1 MFDNYFE
8 SFEDIP
14 FLMNNSFN
22 VKNVLNESIPKN
34 NICFS
39 NDLFNYFEDTE
50 NNIYINEIITY
61 SKKSEDFEIGISIY
75 NNDNDIRN
83 TPYNSSFSIQMI
95 NNDSI
100 LEENNHIDK
109 DKKNIKEKTKS
120 EGDNNDINHKNDK
133 NGKNNL
139 GKKRE
144 RKHDKTAKDNILRKI
159 QANYIKFLENLLNQI
174 NIELLQK
181 YESKKDIQFFPLNCK
196 MKKKVNKVYFDS
208 LKKQTLG
215 DIFKDNVSP
224 KFKNYEKLNIKIY
237 NQITDKSEIIKT
249 ILDKTY
255 LEFFDVY
262 YLNKK
267 TINLSKYGLNKTIIL
282 SSNIELYKDLLK
294 KNTSDIEYQK
304 KIEKCIKT
312 KFMVSDKP
320 IFFVKNI

>member
-22 VKNVLNESIPKN
+22 VKNVLNGPIPKN
-34 NICFS
+34 NIDFS
-39 NDLFNYFEDTE
+39 NDSFNYFEDTK

-159 QANYIKFLENLLNQI
+159 QTNYIKFLENLLNQI

>member
-1 MFDNYFE
+1 MFDNHFE
-8 SFEDIP
+8 SFENIP

-22 VKNVLNESIPKN
+22 NVLNEALQRYNPY
-34 NICFS
+34 FP
-39 NDLFNYFEDTE
+39 NDSFNYFEDI
-50 NNIYINEIITY
+50 NNVDE
-61 SKKSEDFEIGISIY
+61 K
-75 NNDNDIRN
+75 
-83 TPYNSSFSIQMI
+83 MI
-95 NNDSI
+95 NNFSFW
-100 LEENNHIDK
+100 EENKHIDK
-109 DKKNIKEKTKS
+109 DKDNIKEKAKS
-120 EGDNNDINHKNDK
+120 EGDNNDVNHKNDK
-133 NGKNNL
+133 NDKNNL

-144 RKHDKTAKDNILRKI
+144 RKHDKNAKDNILRKI

-174 NIELLQK
+174 NIELLQN
-181 YESKKDIQFFPLNCK
+181 YESKEDIQFFPLNCK
-196 MKKKVNKVYFDS
+196 MKKKINKVYFDL

-224 KFKNYEKLNIKIY
+224 KFKNYEKLNIKVY

-267 TINLSKYGLNKTIIL
+267 TINLSKYGLNRTIIL

-312 KFMVSDKP
+312 EFMVSDKP
-320 IFFVKNI
+320 IFFVENK

>member
-1 MFDNYFE
+1 MFDNHFE
-8 SFEDIP
+8 SFENIP

-22 VKNVLNESIPKN
+22 NVLNEALQRYNPY
-34 NICFS
+34 FP
-39 NDLFNYFEDTE
+39 NDSFNYFEDI
-50 NNIYINEIITY
+50 NNVDE
-61 SKKSEDFEIGISIY
+61 K
-75 NNDNDIRN
+75 
-83 TPYNSSFSIQMI
+83 MI
-95 NNDSI
+95 NNFSF
-100 LEENNHIDK
+100 LEENKYIDK
-109 DKKNIKEKTKS
+109 DKDNIKEKAKS
-120 EGDNNDINHKNDK
+120 EGDNNDVNHKNDK
-133 NGKNNL
+133 NDKNNL

-144 RKHDKTAKDNILRKI
+144 RKHDKNAKDNILRKI

-174 NIELLQK
+174 NIELLQN
-181 YESKKDIQFFPLNCK
+181 YESKEDIQFFPLNCK
-196 MKKKVNKVYFDS
+196 MKKKINKVYFDL

-224 KFKNYEKLNIKIY
+224 KFKNYEKLNIKVY

-267 TINLSKYGLNKTIIL
+267 TINLSKYGLNRTIIL

-294 KNTSDIEYQK
+294 NNTSDIEYQK

-312 KFMVSDKP
+312 EFMVSDKP
-320 IFFVKNI
+320 IFFVDNK